1 MSKVLLVT
9 GGSAGIGAATVRLA
23 AARGYKVA
31 FSYRSSDSAAHALVD
46 EVTKAG
52 GIARAFKS
60 DAADE
65 AATIA
70 LFNDVDKAFGRLD
83 ALVTNA
89 GITGQTATLETIT
102 SATLDDV
109 FAINVRGVFI
119 ATREAI
125 KRMAIDLGGKGGS
138 IVNLS
143 SVAAALGG
151 PNVWVHYAASKGA
164 IVGMT
169 LPAARDLAVVGI
181 RVLAIAPG
189 LFDTPLLAMLPEEAR
204 TALGQSVNF
213 PKRLGNPAEFGDLVT
228 QTTTIHDSD
237 MTDIWTVSSTL
248 MAPLST
254 TSLKMRAPSEPPST
268 SSFTSAPG
276 GA

>member
-1 MSKVLLVT
+1 MTKVLLVT

-31 FSYRSSDSAAHALVD
+31 FSYRSSDAAAHALVD

-89 GITGQTATLETIT
+89 GITGPTASLETIT
-102 SATLDDV
+102 SATLDEV
-109 FAINVRGVFI
+109 FALNVRGVFI

-125 KRMAIDLGGKGGS
+125 KRMATDLGGKGGS

-164 IVGMT
+164 IDSFTIG
-169 LPAARDLAVVGI
+169 AAKELAPRGI
-181 RVLAIAPG
+181 RVNAVVPG
-189 LFDTPLLAMLPEEAR
+189 LINTEIHAKAGMGDRLAQLGSSVPMGRVGTAEEVAKSILFLLSDQA
-204 TALGQSVNF
+204 SY
-213 PKRLGNPAEFGDLVT
+213 
-228 QTTTIHDSD
+228 TTGTFL
-237 MTDIWTVSSTL
+237 TV
-248 MAPLST
+248 A
-254 TSLKMRAPSEPPST
+254 
-268 SSFTSAPG
+268 G
-276 GA
+276 GR